1 MSAVGALRSLA
12 SLGMTRASPG
22 MTRFAGVTESVLDS
36 VFNNRLDV
44 SLPQ

>member
-1 MSAVGALRSLA
+1 
-12 SLGMTRASPG
+12 